1 MEKYVS
7 FSLWGDEDI
16 YNIGA
21 IRNAELMKEIYP
33 GWKMIVF
40 HDVTVPDSTIEELN
54 KLDVV
59 TKDVT
64 DLDLYGMF
72 WRFLV
77 IDYDDCE
84 LAIFRDTDSRITKR
98 EQDGVL
104 EWISSKK
111 TLHVIRDHPAHKIPY
126 GNNEPGILGGMWG
139 IKGKTLPIFDM
150 IKKFHKNNTLGYGS
164 DQTFLK
170 TIYKVYV
177 NDMFLHDEFSGG
189 NSFRLDRVDGSFI
202 GQRITEDD
210 CPKFPENKILN
221 NN

>member
-1 MEKYVS
+1 MSKYVS

-21 IRNAELMKEIYP
+21 IRNAQLMKEIYP

-40 HDVTVPDSTIEELN
+40 HDVTVPDSTIKELN
-54 KLDVV
+54 KLDVI

-64 DLDLYGMF
+64 SLDLYGMF

-84 LAIFRDTDSRITKR
+84 LAIFRDTDSRITER

-111 TLHVIRDHPAHKIPY
+111 TLHVIRDHPAHRIPF
-126 GNNEPGILGGMWG
+126 GNDQPGILGGMWG
-139 IKGKTLPIFDM
+139 IKGNVLPIKEM
-150 IKKFHKNNTLGYGS
+150 ITKYHHDKDLRYGS
-164 DQTFLK
+164 DQNFLK
-170 TIYKVYV
+170 VVYNV
-177 NDMFLHDEFSGG
+177 FQNDMFLHDEFSGG
-189 NSFRLDRVDGSFI
+189 NKFKLDRINGSFI
-202 GQRITEDD
+202 GERIDVNDKPLYDD
-210 CPKFPENKILN
+210 HLVLIDK
-221 NN
+221 